1 MIDQRHCWGLVSVV
15 ILSALVLAACGDS
28 TEDRVQRLE
37 QRVQASEFQIA
48 GMAELE
54 PRVMKE
60 LENKDKAL
68 QIQAKALEQSGATLT
83 QSQKDQDSFVRR
95 LEMVEQW
102 IQEKD
107 KEEEKQKLYAWEDG
121 QIPEPWKQL
130 ETQCGMDQVGEAQTI
145 LNWLVRVG
153 AYMSDFPVHHAV
165 DLTSGDPTVFMT
177 APMAARAPATKL
189 AYRDMELDILKSR
202 DQWLGYRIDR
212 SWETRPEYGQCKSAC
227 CRVDLKGDWTCEWT
241 NMYDRWGSPGTHGR
255 WECEYDA
262 EGWRDYKARWWRQC
276 DYVPGSREFRTKPY
290 LMKRVEDTGA
300 DIRDPLYCV
309 VDMIW
314 ENRIY
319 CASHSQYPVFQV
331 RMEDGTPESPLTMP
345 EFPRFTLLKISN
357 WDVIYRDEFSFTWV
371 VLGNIKPGFP
381 GQKSGYKVE
390 VVQTPTCSSAQ
401 NPSGVLRLMK
411 EQKCMDPTEA
421 KIELPNLIK
430 KYGFKDQMDFDI
442 QKTAMTQNTDWS
454 TQMEKV
460 MAEPCTP

>member
-1 MIDQRHCWGLVSVV
+1 V
-15 ILSALVLAACGDS
+15 ILSSLVLAACGDS

-60 LENKDKAL
+60 LEAKDKAL
-68 QIQAKALEQSGATLT
+68 QVQAKALEQSGATMT
-83 QSQKDQDSFVRR
+83 QSQKDQESFVRR

-121 QIPEPWKQL
+121 QIPDPWKQL
-130 ETQCGMDQVGEAQTI
+130 ETQCGMDKIGESQTI
-145 LNWLVRVG
+145 LNWLVRMG

-165 DLTSGDPTVFMT
+165 DLSSGDPTVFMT
-177 APMAARAPATKL
+177 SPMAARAPSTKL

-212 SWETRPEYGQCKSAC
+212 SWETRPEYGQCKSSC
-227 CRVDLKGDWTCEWT
+227 CRVDPQGNWDCQWTG
-241 NMYDRWGSPGTHGR
+241 MYERWGSEGNHSR

-276 DYVPGSREFRTKPY
+276 DYIPGSREFRTRPY
-290 LMKRVEDTGA
+290 LMKRVEETGA
-300 DIRDPLYCV
+300 DVRDPLYCV
-309 VDMIW
+309 VDIIW

-319 CASHSQYPVFQV
+319 CASHSQYPVLQV
-331 RMEDGTPESPLTMP
+331 RMEDGTPESPLALP
-345 EFPRFTLLKISN
+345 DYPRFTLLKISN
-357 WDVIYRDEFSFTWV
+357 WDVIYRDEWSFTWV
-371 VLGNIKPGFP
+371 VLGTTTPGFP
-381 GQKSGYKVE
+381 GQRSGYKVE
-390 VVQTPTCSSAQ
+390 VVQTPTCASAD

-421 KIELPNLIK
+421 KMELGNLVK
-430 KYGFKDQMDFDI
+430 KYGFKDEMDFEI
-442 QKTAMTQNTDWS
+442 QKTAMTQNKDWS
-454 TQMEKV
+454 KQIEKV
-460 MAEPCTP
+460 LAEPCTP